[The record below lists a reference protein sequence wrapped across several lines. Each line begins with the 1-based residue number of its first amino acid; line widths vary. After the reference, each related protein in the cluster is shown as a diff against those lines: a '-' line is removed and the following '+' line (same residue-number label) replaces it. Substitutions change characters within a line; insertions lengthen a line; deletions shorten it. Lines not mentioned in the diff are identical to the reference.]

1 MFKLLKGLAK
11 RICFSYVNEVNKREY
26 HAQHFTGINERP
38 IEYGFVFR
46 HLTRLWPRTV
56 LDVGT
61 GVTSLPELMR
71 TCGFLV
77 TATDNKGD
85 YWPSAMTN
93 RHYFIIDDDITKTM
107 IHETFDFI
115 TCISVLEHIQE
126 HDAALRSLSRL
137 LNPGGHLVVTFPY
150 NEEVYA
156 PNVYEVEGSN
166 SKGRF
171 AFATQAFSRK
181 EVEYWTSVNSLAIVE
196 QEYWRFFT
204 GDYWTVGERVI
215 PPVRVRRDQEHQLSC
230 LLLEKRESSLNGR
243 STP

>member
-1 MFKLLKGLAK
+1 MFKQLKSLA
-11 RICFSYVNEVNKREY
+11 RRVGFSYVNVVNKREY
-26 HAQHFTGINERP
+26 YAQRFAGINERP

-61 GVTSLPELMR
+61 GITALPELMR

-77 TATDNKGD
+77 TAMDNKGD

-93 RHYFIIDDDITKTM
+93 RHYFVIDDDITKTM

-126 HDAALRSLSRL
+126 HDSALRSLSRL
-137 LNPGGHLVVTFPY
+137 LNPGGHLVITFPY
-150 NEEVYA
+150 NEKTYA
-156 PNVYEVEGSN
+156 PNVYEVEGSA
-166 SKGRF
+166 SRGRF
-171 AFATQAFSRK
+171 SFVTQAFSRK
-181 EVEYWTSVNSLAIVE
+181 EVETWVSANPLTIVE

-204 GDYWTVGERVI
+204 GKYWTVGERVL
-215 PPVRVRRDQEHQLSC
+215 PPVPVSRDQEHQLSC
-230 LLLEKRESSLNGR
+230 LLLTKSEFLPAQ
-243 STP
+243 T